1 LAEHLD
7 IRNQVASG
15 LRAGRF
21 EVGARICAVMEERKT
36 YRGNYI
42 QPSSHFLKQSPI
54 LEYTTVFN
62 SGVKTL
68 FCTSDLFVLPVQALA
83 LCLSYILLFSHSEVH
98 DAHLS
103 SILAY
108 YSVSISSSL
117 GFHLALHLHAPS
129 LCAHG

>member
-1 LAEHLD
+1 MWVRRSGGGHGGKKNISWELYSTLLK
-7 IRNQVASG
+7 VA
-15 LRAGRF
+15 L
-21 EVGARICAVMEERKT
+21 
-36 YRGNYI
+36 
-42 QPSSHFLKQSPI
+42 LQSLI

-62 SGVKTL
+62 SGVKKL

-83 LCLSYILLFSHSEVH
+83 LCLSYILLFSHSHSEVH

-103 SILAY
+103 SILA

-117 GFHLALHLHAPS
+117 GFHLALDLHAPS